1 MKTLV
6 ALLLSLLLA
15 APASAGPIRD
25 AIRDKPPQAIQPD
38 TEKNPYLWPGVALIG
53 AGAGLLLAAFFE
65 GEGFAAGA
73 GTDFGSIHGGVA
85 VYGRGVNR
93 NTAFGIG
100 GAALI
105 AVGTAVI
112 ITGEKK
118 KGGTTLSIRPGGV
131 AVTRSV
137 RF

>member
-1 MKTLV
+1 MKTVV

-15 APASAGPIRD
+15 AQASAGPIRD
-25 AIRDKPPQAIQPD
+25 AIRDNPPQPRPVND
-38 TEKNPYLWPGVALIG
+38 RNPYLWPGVALIG
-53 AGAGLLLAAFFE
+53 AGAGLLAAAFFD
-65 GEGFAAGA
+65 GDGFGAGA
-73 GTDFGSIHGGVA
+73 GTDFDQIHGGVGI
-85 VYGRGVNR
+85 YGRSVNR
-93 NTAFGIG
+93 NTALGIG

-118 KGGTTLSIRPGGV
+118 KGSTTFSVRSGGV
-131 AVTRSV
+131 TVTRSI